1 MLLIFSVH
9 ILVSLYGIVYHLHV
23 CNGNESIIAF
33 GLSWHVIV
41 AVMIILKIVSLGRRK
56 FSADFQT
63 GKGVDDGPCCRSTC
77 GLDLER
83 ICFHGSDSPQSAAR
97 EILFLSLGRCRY
109 RVTIAFQ

>member
-1 MLLIFSVH
+1 MFIF
-9 ILVSLYGIVYHLHV
+9 LFQ
-23 CNGNESIIAF
+23 AF
-33 GLSWHVIV
+33 GLSWLVIV

-56 FSADFQT
+56 FSTEFQT
-63 GKGVDDGPCCRSTC
+63 GKGVDDGPCCSIIATC

-83 ICFHGSDSPQSAAR
+83 ICFHGSYSPQSAAR